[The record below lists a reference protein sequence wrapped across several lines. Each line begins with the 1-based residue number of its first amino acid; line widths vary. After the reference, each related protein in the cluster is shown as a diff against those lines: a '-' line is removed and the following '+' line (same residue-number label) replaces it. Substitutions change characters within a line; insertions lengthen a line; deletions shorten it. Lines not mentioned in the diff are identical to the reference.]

1 MRMRGVSAGGLTRP
15 RGSTRLRFATFC
27 SGIEGVSLSWE
38 PLGMVPVFFSEI
50 EKFPCAVLA
59 HRWPGVPN
67 LGDLTRIDGRPYRG
81 RIDIVWGSTP
91 CQAFSFAGRR
101 KGLGDARGQLT
112 LAFLDRVEEI
122 QPTYVCWEN
131 VKGVLS
137 DRNNAFGCLVGALA
151 GEDGPLEPPGGRWAH
166 AGYVLG
172 PTRAVAWRLFD
183 AEHGGVPQRRERV
196 FVVASARNG
205 ADPRDILFE
214 REGLRRDHPP
224 RRETGEAVAAL
235 TARGVGT
242 CGADDNQAQAGH
254 LIAAFGQDSHYG
266 GYKPGVATL
275 QATGGFWGGGSETIA
290 VDFANASLGEII
302 GTLDTGLAAGNRGH
316 GVVCATGDVTHAL
329 KAEGAD
335 ASEDGTGRGN
345 PIIAFSSKDYGA
357 DAAVELSPT
366 LRAMGHSASHANAW
380 GQIAV
385 AFQGRGSNIDL
396 GQHVTGTIGGNCD
409 RASGGAPCIAY
420 GASMRARDG
429 GATVELTEELSNA
442 LRAADGGG
450 SKALVLLAWIGERIG
465 ARVRRLTP
473 RECERLQGLPDDHT
487 LIPYRGKPAEK
498 CPDGPRYK
506 AIGNGLA
513 LPDVIW
519 IGQRILRFHPARRRV
534 TA

>member
-1 MRMRGVSAGGLTRP
+1 MTLRGVKSGALSRP
-15 RGSTRLRFATFC
+15 RGSTRLRVATFC
-27 SGIEGVSLSWE
+27 SGICGVSLSWN
-38 PLGMVPVFFSEI
+38 PLGIVTAFFSEI
-50 EKFPCAVLA
+50 EAFPSAVLA
-59 HRWPGVPN
+59 HRWPDVPN
-67 LGDLTRIDGRPYRG
+67 LGDLTKIDARPWRG
-81 RIDIVWGSTP
+81 LIDIVWGSTP

-101 KGLGDARGQLT
+101 KGLGDKRGQLT

-122 QPTYVCWEN
+122 DPTYVCWEN

-172 PTRAVAWRLFD
+172 PTRTVAWRLFD
-183 AEHGGVPQRRERV
+183 AQHGGVPQRRERV
-196 FVVASARNG
+196 FVVASSRNG

-214 REGLRRDHPP
+214 REGVRRDTAP

-254 LIAAFGQDSHYG
+254 LIAAFGG
-266 GYKPGVATL
+266 GNCAGPLPVTACLTAKGQRLDFDV
-275 QATGGFWGGGSETIA
+275 ETFL
-290 VDFANASLGEII
+290 VEHFEPLPSI
-302 GTLDTGLAAGNRGH
+302 GPL
-316 GVVCATGDVTHAL
+316 
-329 KAEGAD
+329 
-335 ASEDGTGRGN
+335 
-345 PIIAFSSKDYGA
+345 
-357 DAAVELSPT
+357 
-366 LRAMGHSASHANAW
+366 
-380 GQIAV
+380 

-396 GQHVTGTIGGNCD
+396 GQDVTGTIGQNCD
-409 RASGGAPCIAY
+409 RASGGAPCIAFSSKDY
-420 GASMRARDG
+420 GADAVVEMAPTLRAMGHAQSHANAGGQLAVAYGAAMRGREA

-487 LIPYRGKPAEK
+487 LIPYRGRPVEK

-519 IGQRILRFHPARRRV
+519 IGKRILHFHGLRLDLRAPLAPLRISEGVR
-534 TA
+534 